1 MFLWSPVIFVPD
13 NSIVPL
19 VDRDKSTRNIFPL
32 KYNSL
37 WYNEKERFWSVNAKL
52 VRVSPILSEWSNLAL
67 YLKGY
72 ILILSWLWLC
82 VGLRCLGIYPENLWN
97 SKNLLKLK
105 GKGTIISLCEYFL
118 FFLNLKFREGSTKGT
133 LSTDT
138 SSEII
143 YWVFILTISMLLV
156 FIFTIM
162 FWSFDGV
169 MLNCYILSFR
179 GVRNKVIATL
189 WCFLVQ
195 T

>member
-32 KYNSL
+32 KYTSL

-52 VRVSPILSEWSNLAL
+52 VRVSPILSEWRSLAL

-118 FFLNLKFREGSTKGT
+118 FFLNLKLRVGSTKGT

-156 FIFTIM
+156 FIFTII

-169 MLNCYILSFR
+169 MVNC
-179 GVRNKVIATL
+179 
-189 WCFLVQ
+189 
-195 T
+195 